1 VSPRVLAIASFA
13 LNWSG
18 KRVDSVEEVR
28 VVLFHRIAVSG
39 VGRRGEFGGV
49 GVTGQRRTARGSH
62 TRAVNDVL
70 AY

>member
-1 VSPRVLAIASFA
+1 M
-13 LNWSG
+13 
-18 KRVDSVEEVR
+18 DSVEEVR